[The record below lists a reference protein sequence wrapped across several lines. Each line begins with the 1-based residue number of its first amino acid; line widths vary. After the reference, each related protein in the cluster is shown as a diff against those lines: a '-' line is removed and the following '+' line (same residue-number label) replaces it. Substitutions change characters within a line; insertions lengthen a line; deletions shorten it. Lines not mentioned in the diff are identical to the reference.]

1 MLGLT
6 IVVMVTK
13 NCACVVRCVCSSI
26 SMATVASIMCS
37 HMAAMHLNQTM
48 PTSSRRG
55 CCPSYCP
62 SRSPSHHVVLIS
74 YTTNHCMQAP
84 TKFSF
89 ASCKYAVQRCKEATG
104 RVVTW
109 RLGVPNSFTLEAT
122 FCGSNL
128 GPVRYGMWELRL
140 WSQIYMWYQLAVQ

>member
-1 MLGLT
+1 MLQLMLAIWNT
-6 IVVMVTK
+6 
-13 NCACVVRCVCSSI
+13 CPCVVRCVCSSI

-37 HMAAMHLNQTM
+37 HMAAMHLKQTTL
-48 PTSSRRG
+48 TSSRRG
-55 CCPSYCP
+55 CCRFYCP
-62 SRSPSHHVVLIS
+62 SRFTHHSLS
-74 YTTNHCMQAP
+74 YILHCQPLQAP

-89 ASCKYAVQRCKEATG
+89 ASCKYAVQRYKEATG

-128 GPVRYGMWELRL
+128 GPVRYGMW
-140 WSQIYMWYQLAVQ
+140 QGDGDGVYMWYQLAVQ